1 MSQNSSVYYNIER
14 DRKSYFWIMTAIEK
28 VTFVFIKLIILAV
41 TDNTLSEI
49 GKTECRCSEPI
60 NYIFP
65 ILGDFLAFW
74 LNTIIYNALQKE
86 RDVGKIQK
94 LISER
99 TFWIGIR
106 KIGVDFSLSVIS

>member
-49 GKTECRCSEPI
+49 GKNWMSLFRTDKLYISHPGRFSGFLTE
-60 NYIFP
+60 Y
-65 ILGDFLAFW
+65 
-74 LNTIIYNALQKE
+74 YN
-86 RDVGKIQK
+86 I
-94 LISER
+94 
-99 TFWIGIR
+99 
-106 KIGVDFSLSVIS
+106 